1 MKIYFL
7 SVSTFSD
14 NQFDLLR
21 ELAADAE
28 ITYGVIFPHV
38 RPNFTPDEVANALA
52 GSGVNVIPFR
62 QQHRF
67 RDPRVIKTYLEIV
80 RSIKRIDPD
89 IIYFTNFDQLYINL
103 LMLMVDKR
111 KTIIAFHDVQNH
123 SNTRF
128 DYLTNIGKK
137 ILLTRFQVFHTFS
150 KLQEEILLRAYP
162 SKTVFTIPLVLI
174 SFGKKP
180 AAQPPK
186 KETVFLFFGNIL
198 YYKGLD
204 LLLKAVNRVARITT
218 NFKLVIAGRSDEWA
232 ELYEPLIEDNSVVEK
247 MVRFITIEEI
257 PVLFGTA
264 DYLVLPY
271 RDTTQSGPLM
281 IAYNY
286 NLPVITSNAEGFHE
300 FVKPGITGY
309 MFDLDK
315 ADDLDRVLLE
325 AINRPGA
332 ELQQLI
338 ESQQQ
343 FVKAN
348 FSIRHLAGRYRAMFE
363 QVSGNS

>member
-21 ELAADAE
+21 ALAPDAD

-38 RPNFTPDEVANALA
+38 RANFTPGEVSQALA
-52 GSGVNVIPFR
+52 GSGVKMIPFTLR
-62 QQHRF
+62 HRF
-67 RDPRVIKTYLEIV
+67 RDPRVIRTYIEII
-80 RSIKRIDPD
+80 RSIKKVNPD
-89 IIYFTNFDQLYINL
+89 VIYFTNFDQLYINL

-137 ILLTRFQVFHTFS
+137 VLLKNFQQFHTFS
-150 KLQEEILLRAYP
+150 KLQEEILLNGYP
-162 SKTVFTIPLVLI
+162 AKTVFTIPLVLI
-174 SFGKKP
+174 NFGRKP
-180 AAQPPK
+180 DVIPARAK
-186 KETVFLFFGNIL
+186 TVFLFFGNIL
-198 YYKGLD
+198 SYKGLD
-204 LLLKAVNRVARITT
+204 ILLKAVTRLSHSTK
-218 NFKLVIAGRSDEWA
+218 NFTLVIAGRSEEWDQ
-232 ELYEPLIEDNSVVEK
+232 LYEPLIGDQSVVEK
-247 MVRFITIEEI
+247 MIRFIHIDEI
-257 PVLFGTA
+257 PVLFSNA

-286 NLPVITSNAEGFHE
+286 NLPVITSNAPGFHE

-309 MFDLDK
+309 M
-315 ADDLDRVLLE
+315 
-325 AINRPGA
+325 
-332 ELQQLI
+332 
-338 ESQQQ
+338 
-343 FVKAN
+343 
-348 FSIRHLAGRYRAMFE
+348 
-363 QVSGNS
+363 